1 MGHCFPE
8 RSCVTIATPML
19 AKAQSQQR
27 VFSLV
32 RRVRAKF
39 VIAPQAAKRH
49 GEAARC
55 ADRRLIERYK
65 E

>member
-1 MGHCFPE
+1 
-8 RSCVTIATPML
+8 ML

-39 VIAPQAAKRH
+39 VIAPQTGKRH